1 MTQSDD
7 EEGLQLAAGRSG
19 CPINM
24 TVEVLG
30 DRWSLVVL
38 RDITFG
44 GHRRFRELLRHSME
58 GIASNVLA
66 DRLRRLVEVGLLSR
80 HGDPSHRQKIDYRLT
95 EPAIQLVPVMAQ
107 VGAWGSRWL
116 PTSPELSI
124 RAELL
129 SEGGPS
135 LWARFMDEL
144 REVHLHEGAFPAD
157 GVLAHLTAAHEQVA
171 HERAAPGPTS
181 S

>member
-7 EEGLQLAAGRSG
+7 EGGLQLAAGRSG

-107 VGAWGSRWL
+107 VGAWGARWL

-129 SEGGPS
+129 AEGGPS
-135 LWARFMDEL
+135 LWVRFMDEL
-144 REVHLHEGAFPAD
+144 REVHLHGGAFPAD
-157 GVLAHLTAAHEQVA
+157 GVLAHLTAAHERVT
-171 HERAAPGPTS
+171 PGPRS

>member
-1 MTQSDD
+1 MTQS
-7 EEGLQLAAGRSG
+7 EKGPGLQVEAGRSG

-38 RDITFG
+38 RDIMFS
-44 GHRRFRELLRHSME
+44 GHRHFRELLRNSTE
-58 GIASNVLA
+58 GIASNILA
-66 DRLRRLVEVGLLSR
+66 DRLARLVEVGLLSR

-95 EPAIQLVPVMAQ
+95 EPSIQLVPVMAQ
-107 VGAWGSRWL
+107 IGDWGSRWL

-129 SEGGPS
+129 AEGGPA

-144 REVHLHEGAFPAD
+144 RAVHLQGQPPED
-157 GVLAHLTAAHEQVA
+157 GEVLAELTAAYA
-171 HERAAPGPTS
+171 RRAAAR
-181 S
+181 